1 MYIRNSY
8 IQFIRTI
15 LDTVNFVATDPDTK
29 PDIALYKPRLVAI
42 DADTL
47 TILTI
52 NCFFHGNV
60 SSLKRSLFHFILHM
74 VT

>member
-29 PDIALYKPRLVAI
+29 PDIA
-42 DADTL
+42 
-47 TILTI
+47 
-52 NCFFHGNV
+52 
-60 SSLKRSLFHFILHM
+60 
-74 VT
+74 